1 MLFKKKKKISNFR
14 LRYKGFLILK
24 DQNKLGL
31 WRELKKQ
38 FLYSTPLKNKSNFS
52 KLIFGSTYE
61 FADLIIHQY
70 CVDIF
75 LPNWLG
81 GEILENIAIPK
92 KSRITRPL
100 PSLWVQVLENE
111 NFIVNKWIIKLKF
124 SLSVLRKFIHN
135 IRFIFSVIYRSVI
148 SRSNKVNNENTV
160 FFCDLTA
167 KNFPPNLNSDY
178 NFDIFSWY
186 IGSIVFNDKIQTIYH
201 SVKEKGD
208 VIYKNVGIKY
218 NFSPTSCIND
228 KLSLLK
234 FIIWSFFS
242 IILCVYDLFCG
253 KWHHALI
260 LGEAAKNKVIE
271 MKKVNE
277 LSCSYYFPYSSQCYR
292 PIWTYAL
299 SMKGIDVVSYFY
311 STFEQPLA
319 KGKINN
325 QKFEF
330 YLYNWPIS
338 LVWNENQSQ
347 LLKLNSKFSIKDI
360 IVGPIY
366 DTDALGSV
374 PKNKNFTIAVFD
386 IQAHK
391 KKFHFGVSTLTDYF
405 EFNNNVDLNFLK
417 DIIRISE
424 EFNISVLH
432 KVKRNIGKRSLES
445 YSKYLNVLS
454 ENPCY
459 YSIESS
465 ISAIKVIDSA
475 DLIISAPFTSTAV
488 YGLMRNKPS
497 FYYDPSGWIQKD
509 DPASHGVPIIIGAVD
524 LKRVIQENL
533 LKKVNIN

>member
-1 MLFKKKKKISNFR
+1 MFFNLIRSHISKFR
-14 LRYKGFLILK
+14 LRYRGFLILK
-24 DQNKLGL
+24 DQNKFSL
-31 WRELKKQ
+31 WRNLKEQ
-38 FLYSTPLKNKSNFS
+38 FLIISPIGNNKVFY
-52 KLIFGSTYE
+52 KFIFGVSFE
-61 FADLIIHQY
+61 HAELIIHQF

-81 GEILENIAIPK
+81 GEILENLAGPR
-92 KSRITRPL
+92 KSKITMPL
-100 PSLWVQVLENE
+100 PFFWVKVLEKN
-111 NFIVNKWIIKLKF
+111 NFAVNKFILRLRFVIF
-124 SLSVLRKFIHN
+124 VFRKFIQN
-135 IRFIFSVIYRSVI
+135 IRFIFSVILQSI
-148 SRSNKVNNENTV
+148 KMKGEMTNNLKSI
-160 FFCDLTA
+160 FFCDLTP
-167 KNFPPNLNSDY
+167 KNFPSNLKSDY

-186 IGSIVFNDKIQTIYH
+186 FNSIIF
-201 SVKEKGD
+201 E
-208 VIYKNVGIKY
+208 KNVNFMFHNVLEKEGFFYRNVEIKY
-218 NFSPTSCIND
+218 NAFPFNFIIDPYT
-228 KLSLLK
+228 LLK
-234 FIIWSFFS
+234 FVNWSFFS
-242 IILCVYDLFCG
+242 IILCVYDLLCG

-260 LGEAAKNKVIE
+260 LGEAAKNKVVE
-271 MKKVNE
+271 LKKSNE
-277 LSCSYYFPYSSQCYR
+277 LSSSYFFPYSSQCYR

-299 SMKGIDVVSYFY
+299 SMKGIEVISYFY
-311 STFEQPLA
+311 STFEQPIV
-319 KGKINN
+319 KGLINS

-338 LVWNENQSQ
+338 LVWNEKQSQ
-347 LLKLNSKFSIKDI
+347 LLRLNSKFSINDV

-391 KKFHFGVSTLTDYF
+391 KKYHFGVSTLTDYF

-417 DIIRISE
+417 DIISISE
-424 EFNISVLH
+424 GFNISILH

-445 YSKYLNVLS
+445 YSKYLNLLS
-454 ENPCY
+454 ANPCY

-509 DPASHGVPIIIGAVD
+509 DPASHGVPIIIGSAD
-524 LKRVIQENL
+524 LKRVIQENFI
-533 LKKVNIN
+533 KKNKC